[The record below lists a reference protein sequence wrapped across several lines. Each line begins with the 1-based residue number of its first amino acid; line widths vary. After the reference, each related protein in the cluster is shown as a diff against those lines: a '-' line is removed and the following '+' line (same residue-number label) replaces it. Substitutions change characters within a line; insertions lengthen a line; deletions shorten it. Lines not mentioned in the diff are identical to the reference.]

1 MLRVNEIFFS
11 LQGES
16 TFAGEPCVFVRLT
29 GCPLRCLWCDS
40 AFAFHEGADRSVEEV
55 LAEVRKFD
63 CRTVEVTGGEPLAQ
77 PESRTLMERLL
88 AERYTVLLETSGA
101 LPIDGVPEG
110 VRRIVDVKCPGSGE
124 SEANRWENLEHM
136 TSRDEIKFVVAGRE
150 DYLWAA
156 RVVRE
161 RGLGAS
167 CPVLF
172 SPVQDALAPA
182 RLAEWI
188 LEDRLPVRFQLQLHK
203 VLWPGVLRGV

>member
-29 GCPLRCLWCDS
+29 GCPLRCRWCDS
-40 AFAFHEGADRSVEEV
+40 AFAFYEGVDRTVDDV
-55 LAEVRKFD
+55 LAEVRRFA

-77 PESRTLMERLL
+77 PDALALLERLV
-88 AERYTVLLETSGA
+88 AEGYTVLLETSGA
-101 LPIDGVPEG
+101 LPIDRVPDG
-110 VRRIVDVKCPGSGE
+110 VRKIVDVKCPGSGE
-124 SEANRWENLEHM
+124 AEANRWENLDRL
-136 TSRDEIKFVVAGRE
+136 TPRDELKFVLAGRE

-161 RGLGAS
+161 RGLGS
-167 CPVLF
+167 TCPVLF
-172 SPVQDALAPA
+172 SPVQDALMPA